1 MVYVNSVKLL
11 RERACGVTSIRTI
24 YLYSVIRST
33 ANTTLCSAVA
43 IVKSYTPQSVDLMW
57 LMIELMTL
65 DIFGMGYGKIA
76 ERVA

>member
-11 RERACGVTSIRTI
+11 RERATSIRTI